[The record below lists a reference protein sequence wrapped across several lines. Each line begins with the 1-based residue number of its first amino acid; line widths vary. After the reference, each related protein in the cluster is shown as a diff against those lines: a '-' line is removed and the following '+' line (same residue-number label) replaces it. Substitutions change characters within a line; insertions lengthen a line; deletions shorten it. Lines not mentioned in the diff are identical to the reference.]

1 MPAIRQFLF
10 VSRLSAKCTF
20 NDVIRIVSVSRENN
34 LRNGISGLMYFDG
47 QYFCHYL
54 EGAPRQMSELSAR
67 ILADTRHRDVTPL
80 LEREMGTVRLYED
93 WRTGFSPNGASAA
106 VQRLTALRDEAALVA
121 FLRIQALTDFEL
133 F

>member
-10 VSRLSAKCTF
+10 VSRLSGECTF
-20 NDVIRIVSVSRENN
+20 NDIIRIVSVSRENN
-34 LRNGISGLMYFDG
+34 MRDGISGLMYFDG

-67 ILADTRHRDVTPL
+67 ILADTRHQDVMPL

-93 WRTGFSPNGASAA
+93 WRIGFSSSGASAA
-106 VQRLTALRDEAALVA
+106 VQRLTMLRDEAALVA
-121 FLRIQALTDFEL
+121 FLHIQALGDFEL

>member
-10 VSRLSAKCTF
+10 VSRLSEECKF

-34 LRNGISGLMYFDG
+34 MREGISGLMYFDG

-54 EGAPRQMSELSAR
+54 EGDSRPMIELSAR
-67 ILADTRHRDVTPL
+67 ILADTRHLDVVPL
-80 LEREMGTVRLYED
+80 LQREIGTVRLYED
-93 WRTGFSPNGASAA
+93 WRIGFSPDGASTA

-121 FLRIQALTDFEL
+121 FLRIQTLKDFEL